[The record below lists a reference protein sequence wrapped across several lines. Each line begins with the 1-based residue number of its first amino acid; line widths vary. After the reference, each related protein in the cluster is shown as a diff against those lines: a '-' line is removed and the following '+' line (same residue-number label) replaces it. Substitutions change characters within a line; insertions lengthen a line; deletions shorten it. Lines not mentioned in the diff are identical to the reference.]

1 MSLDQDTKI
10 IFVLLDGE
18 MSVSSNKFEDHIFF
32 RNITPLC
39 TKEQPYRLEIRLTL
53 TDFFPIYQNIV
64 KKKEIQDWQQ
74 FFDVCQY
81 INEIDLP
88 IQLSKNS
95 ELITKWALTVE
106 DLITYEKQ
114 NFMLRVYSELDKEV
128 DEKSA
133 FSTLFQSYI
142 DEKINIKINE
152 KTGGKLIPMLK
163 ELTINS
169 LLFPLETIERHDI
182 TYSHLKSPNKLE
194 YKDIPQF
201 KRELNE
207 EFVNFPWESEY
218 GGSFFMAGGS
228 LLKRL
233 NRNKNAPFYESSDID
248 FFLITRNEC
257 EAKDMIREFDFWI
270 FHRYT
275 DYFITRTK
283 NSVTFVTEFFVFQI
297 ILRLYHSKEQ
307 VLCGFDIGPCCIGFD
322 GKEVYTIQRGLDS
335 LERRENLVLVWFQ
348 SESMSYRCHKYKM
361 RGFNPSFP
369 GMNDE
374 HISTI
379 LKQNFKRNTLCRI
392 ILNDRKRA
400 KDYDE
405 HDELIIGIGNRSV
418 AWKRRRMSSF
428 IIYSIYK
435 DMQVLS
441 DDIETIFNTEKYQ
454 NEFDV
459 IRHVNQDVV
468 HSKITFLKK
477 MCHGQESVSGSFKP
491 TFQNWFEGILF

>member
-1 MSLDQDTKI
+1 MSLDEDTKI
-10 IFVLLDGE
+10 IFVLFDGE
-18 MSVSSNKFEDHIFF
+18 MSVKSTLFEDHIFF

-64 KKKEIQDWQQ
+64 KKKEIQNWQQ

-106 DLITYEKQ
+106 DLITYERQ

-133 FSTLFQSYI
+133 FSSLFQSYV

-163 ELTINS
+163 ELSINS
-169 LLFPLETIERHDI
+169 LLFPLETIEDKEI
-182 TYSHLKSPNKLE
+182 VYSHLHSHNRLE

-201 KRELNE
+201 KQDLKE
-207 EFVNFPWESEY
+207 EFDGFPWESDY

-233 NRNKNAPFYESSDID
+233 SKNTTHYKSSDID

-257 EAKDMIREFDFWI
+257 EAKEMIREFDDWVY
-270 FHRYT
+270 HRHS

-283 NSVTFVTEFFVFQI
+283 NSVTFVTEFAVYQI

-348 SESMSYRCHKYKM
+348 SESMSYRCYKYKM
-361 RGFNPSFP
+361 RGFRPSFP
-369 GMNDE
+369 GMKDE

-379 LKQNFKRNTLCRI
+379 LKQNLKRNTLCRI

-400 KDYDE
+400 TDY
-405 HDELIIGIGNRSV
+405 DELIIIGNRSV
-418 AWKRRRMSSF
+418 EWKRQRMTSF
-428 IIYSIYK
+428 IVYSIYK
-435 DMQVLS
+435 DIQVLS
-441 DDIETIFNTEKYQ
+441 SDIETIFNTQKTHDD
-454 NEFDV
+454 FDV
-459 IRHVNQDVV
+459 IHHFNEDII
-468 HSKITFLKK
+468 HSKINFLKK